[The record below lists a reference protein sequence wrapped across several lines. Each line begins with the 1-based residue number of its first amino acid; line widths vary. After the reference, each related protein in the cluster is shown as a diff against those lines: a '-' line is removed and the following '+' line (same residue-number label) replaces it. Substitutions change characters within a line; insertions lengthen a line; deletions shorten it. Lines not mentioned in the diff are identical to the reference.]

1 MPLYRACQRVSTH
14 GVKMRKT
21 KIVATL
27 GPATDDPAVLR
38 SLIEAGLDV
47 ARFNFSHGDYESHKK
62 RIDLF
67 RKVCAETGITVAML
81 ADTKGPEIRL
91 DTFRDGKAELTT
103 GSNFTLTTSK
113 IEGDSTRVG
122 ISYPGLPGE
131 VVPGTRIL
139 LDDGLIDLSVES
151 ATATDIVTRVMN
163 GGSISDRKSL
173 NVPGVKLSIPYIS
186 AKDRS
191 DLRFF
196 IENGFDLIAA
206 SFARSAEDI
215 SEMREELR
223 RVDSNYKIRIIAKI
237 ENAEGV
243 KNAESILSVADGL
256 MVARGD
262 LGVEVAFEELPIIQK
277 DLIKR
282 ALRNGKSAITATQM
296 LESMIHNPRPTRA
309 ETSDVANA
317 IFDGTGSI
325 MLSGETAV
333 GSYPVEALSAM
344 AKIAERIERDID
356 YRLRFNRGEYKPETS
371 ITNAISHATVTTA
384 HDLQAAAILTVTLS
398 GFTALNIAKFRPLCP
413 IIACT
418 PDPVVQRQLKL
429 VWGVIP
435 VLTSTETDTN
445 DLFDHAIKTA
455 LDGGYISNG
464 DLVVL
469 TAGVPVGHTGNTNML
484 KVHVV
489 GEKVFVS

>member
-1 MPLYRACQRVSTH
+1 
-14 GVKMRKT
+14 MRKT

-27 GPATDDPAVLR
+27 GPATDDPDVMRAVLA
-38 SLIEAGLDV
+38 AGLNV

-62 RIDLF
+62 RIDFF
-67 RKVCAETGITVAML
+67 REMCKETGSTVAML

-91 DTFRDGKAELTT
+91 DVFKDGKAELIE
-103 GSNFTLTTSK
+103 GSTFTLTTNTVTGSAA
-113 IEGDSTRVG
+113 IVG
-122 ISYPGLPGE
+122 VSYAGLPGE
-131 VVPGTRIL
+131 VSPGTRIL
-139 LDDGLIDLSVES
+139 LDDGLIELSVES
-151 ATATDIVTRVMN
+151 VTGTDVVTRVIT
-163 GGSISDRKSL
+163 GGDISDRKSL
-173 NVPGVKLSIPYIS
+173 NVPGVSLDIPYIS

-196 IENGFDLIAA
+196 IENDFDLIAA
-206 SFARSAEDI
+206 SFVRSANDI
-215 SEMREELR
+215 NDMREELR
-223 RVDSNYKIRIIAKI
+223 RVDSDYKIKIIAKI

-243 KNAESILSVADGL
+243 KNADSILSAADGL

-262 LGVEVAFEELPIIQK
+262 LGVEVAYEDLPIIQK
-277 DLIKR
+277 DLIAK
-282 ALRNGKSAITATQM
+282 ALRQGKSAITATQM

-317 IFDGTGSI
+317 IYDGTGSI

-333 GSYPVEALSAM
+333 GKHPVEAVSAM
-344 AKIAERIERDID
+344 AKIAERIEKSID
-356 YRLRFNRGEYKPETS
+356 YRQRFTQGNFKSESS

-398 GFTALNIAKFRPLCP
+398 GYTALNIAKFRPSCP

-418 PDPVVQRQLKL
+418 PDPRVQRQLKL
-429 VWGVIP
+429 VWGVVP
-435 VLTSTETDTN
+435 LLTNQETATN
-445 DLFDHAIKTA
+445 DLFDHAVETA
-455 LDGGYISNG
+455 LSAGYVNKG

-469 TAGVPVGHTGNTNML
+469 TAGVPVGHTGTTNML

-489 GEKVFVS
+489 GEKVFVT